1 MARLDE
7 EGDEVVVHGLRGQ
20 PSNRRIRAAIQ
31 VKAVKVLEQ
40 PEWHRFGPMFD
51 SKHE

>member
-1 MARLDE
+1 LARLDE